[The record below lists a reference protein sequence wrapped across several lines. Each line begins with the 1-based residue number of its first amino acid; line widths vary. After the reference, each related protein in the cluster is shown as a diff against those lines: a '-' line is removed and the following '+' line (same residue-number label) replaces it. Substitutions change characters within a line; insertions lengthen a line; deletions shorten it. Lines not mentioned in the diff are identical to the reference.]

1 MSSGDVIVGLVVAAA
16 LSFDFTNGFHDTAN
30 AMATTIATGALPPK
44 VAVTIAAILNFVGA
58 FISLKVAATIAGGI
72 VDAGAI
78 TPTVVFGGLIGAIC
92 WNLATWW
99 FGLPS
104 SSSHALIGGVVGA
117 TLAAAGTSA
126 VKFDGLVSN
135 VIIPAVASPIVAG
148 LVAAVGVY
156 LVYRM
161 IRRYAPERSER
172 RFRWGQVAS
181 SSMVALAHGTNDAQK
196 TMGVIS
202 LALIANGSISGGA
215 DFHVPEWVVISCA
228 TAIALGTYAGGWRII
243 KTLGTKVVE
252 VRPPQGFGS
261 ETVAASVILASSHV
275 GFPLSTTQ
283 VVSGAVAGSGVG
295 RPGAVVD
302 WLVARK
308 IVAGWLLTL
317 PSAAAV
323 SAVVYAI
330 IELLGGGVGGAIVV
344 SVAMVV
350 AAFLLWRANRAQPVE
365 PEEAVSE
372 HPAFGTGARPGAG
385 GGMTRLDR
393 RLGQAAAGRVRVG
406 RVRHR
411 RGPDRRARGGRV
423 AALPGPPPRA
433 IEAAPSPSTSSPA
446 HARWPSPAPSRSAS
460 TSWRASER
468 LRPSARH
475 RSPASGRHRA
485 RRAAHAHRPR
495 RLRRAG
501 GWYMTCSFLTIR
513 FSATARTGWTCRAVQ
528 ASRRR
533 GLLHYLHVSKVA
545 TTERRPPSRAAVY
558 LKVLRTQPIT
568 ATRCGP

>member
-1 MSSGDVIVGLVVAAA
+1 MSAGDVIVVLVIAAA

-30 AMATTIATGALPPK
+30 AMATTIATGALPPR
-44 VAVTIAAILNFVGA
+44 VAVTIAAILNFAGA

-78 TPTVVFGGLIGAIC
+78 TPTVVLGGLIGAIS

-126 VKFDGLVSN
+126 VKFDGIFSKVLV
-135 VIIPAVASPIVAG
+135 PAVASPVVAG
-148 LVAAVGVY
+148 LVAATGVY

-161 IRRYAPERSER
+161 IRRCDPDRSER
-172 RFRWGQVAS
+172 KFRWGQVAS

-215 DFHVPEWVVISCA
+215 GFHVPEWVVISCA

-275 GFPLSTTQ
+275 GYPLSTTQ

-323 SAVVYAI
+323 SAVVYGVIA
-330 IELLGGGVGGAIVV
+330 LLGGAALGAIVV
-344 SVAMVV
+344 SVAMLI
-350 AAFLLWRANRAQPVE
+350 AAFLLWRANRDQPVE
-365 PEEAVSE
+365 PEETVSA
-372 HPAFGTGARPGAG
+372 HPAFATMP
-385 GGMTRLDR
+385 
-393 RLGQAAAGRVRVG
+393 
-406 RVRHR
+406 
-411 RGPDRRARGGRV
+411 V
-423 AALPGPPPRA
+423 AA
-433 IEAAPSPSTSSPA
+433 
-446 HARWPSPAPSRSAS
+446 
-460 TSWRASER
+460 
-468 LRPSARH
+468 
-475 RSPASGRHRA
+475 
-485 RRAAHAHRPR
+485 
-495 RLRRAG
+495 
-501 GWYMTCSFLTIR
+501 
-513 FSATARTGWTCRAVQ
+513 
-528 ASRRR
+528 
-533 GLLHYLHVSKVA
+533 
-545 TTERRPPSRAAVY
+545 
-558 LKVLRTQPIT
+558 
-568 ATRCGP
+568 